1 LESFDDDILFFVIL
15 VTGLIMTLGMI
26 FYKKPSSE
34 IVEEGKFSDRKD
46 IL

>member
-1 LESFDDDILFFVIL
+1 VIL